1 MTSAF
6 FINFER
12 FVYKKL
18 IIIILGIIRTCAE
31 ITQHIVI
38 SKGRLI
44 SPQHSRQLVCVAP
57 DVTLLSTFKV
67 LIKGNRS
74 IIEMLK
80 AIGS

>member
-1 MTSAF
+1 MTLAF

-18 IIIILGIIRTCAE
+18 IIIILGIIMTCAE
-31 ITQHIVI
+31 ITQHIVM
-38 SKGRLI
+38 SKGRII
-44 SPQHSRQLVCVAP
+44 SLQHSRQLVCIAP
-57 DVTLLSTFKV
+57 DVSLLSTFKV
-67 LIKGNRS
+67 LIKSNRS